1 MEVIV
6 GIQLSFA
13 RFHKMRETNIHM
25 YKYASVCVTVTVNRW
40 PLTNIALCRFQ
51 DVLSLSLS
59 LSSILFLSRVSLQT
73 LKQLQFQLSSDFCWE
88 RSVVRVRVGVANK
101 K

>member
-6 GIQLSFA
+6 GIQLSFTQ
-13 RFHKMRETNIHM
+13 FHEMGETNIHTNM
-25 YKYASVCVTVTVNRW
+25 PVCVCVSVTVKRW
-40 PLTNIALCRFQ
+40 PLTNIALCGSKTFAPY
-51 DVLSLSLS
+51 LSLT
-59 LSSILFLSRVSLQT
+59 SILFLSRVSLQP